1 MPSIASHK
9 LVDSLRVSRNQR
21 SRGSIEMGNL
31 GRKRSISL
39 PLKRHRRR
47 HSLQIITPI
56 QKSFS
61 NGLCSMPI
69 NLNKSSCSHSTTA
82 NGTTPTTAI
91 GATTVAIAAT
101 IAAVTTKTITP
112 TEPIEK
118 KDTTFTVIS
127 HSLDLDY
134 ELEIEGPSFKNEKK
148 SHKSLRMIKRFSKGV
163 RSFFD
168 NYTWIL
174 G

>member
-1 MPSIASHK
+1 M
-9 LVDSLRVSRNQR
+9 
-21 SRGSIEMGNL
+21 GSL
-31 GRKRSISL
+31 GRTRSNSL

-47 HSLQIITPI
+47 LSLQIITPI
-56 QKSFS
+56 QKSLS
-61 NGLCSMPI
+61 NGLCSTPI
-69 NLNKSSCSHSTTA
+69 NLNKSSCDHSTTA
-82 NGTTPTTAI
+82 NGTTPATAAI

-101 IAAVTTKTITP
+101 IAAATTKTITP

-118 KDTTFTVIS
+118 KDTRFKVIS
-127 HSLDLDY
+127 YSLDLDY
-134 ELEIEGPSFKNEKK
+134 ELEKEDLSFKNEKK
-148 SHKSLRMIKRFSKGV
+148 SHKSLRMIRRFSKGI